1 MNITGINR
9 TTHATTALSLVVAL
23 ALLVKPSTAAA
34 ASKCYDLDGPDIGQ
48 VYQVGDSVDTRHA
61 VINMLEF
68 RPAGELTAH
77 PDPRAEIVDSDLP
90 EAGAPSLRITSMVVQ
105 VRPKKP
111 VQTITLNYAEN
122 TGPENSQRQ
131 VFAVNGDVRNDLIG
145 GFAQLDG
152 EEMGRPKF
160 GGLASIAVIAGPDD
174 PEALPTWIRGK
185 LTLTALDQGIT
196 GFFVGATSQL
206 LIDHICLEN

>member
-1 MNITGINR
+1 MNMIDINR
-9 TTHATTALSLVVAL
+9 STAAMSLAVAL
-23 ALLVKPSTAAA
+23 VLAVKPSTADA
-34 ASKCYDLDGPDIGQ
+34 ASKCYDLDGPEVGT
-48 VYQVGDSVDTRHA
+48 VYQVGDSIDTRHA

-77 PDPRAEIVDSDLP
+77 PDPQAEIVDSDLP
-90 EAGAPSLRITSMVVQ
+90 QAGAPSLKITSTVVQ

-122 TGPENSQRQ
+122 TGPENSQKQ

-152 EEMGRPKF
+152 EEMGRAKF
-160 GGLASIAVIAGPDD
+160 GGAARVEVTAEPDD
-174 PEALPTWIRGK
+174 PAALPTWIRGT
-185 LTLTALDQGIT
+185 LTLTALDQGIS
-196 GFFVGATSQL
+196 GFFIGANSQL
-206 LIDHICLEN
+206 LIDHVCLED